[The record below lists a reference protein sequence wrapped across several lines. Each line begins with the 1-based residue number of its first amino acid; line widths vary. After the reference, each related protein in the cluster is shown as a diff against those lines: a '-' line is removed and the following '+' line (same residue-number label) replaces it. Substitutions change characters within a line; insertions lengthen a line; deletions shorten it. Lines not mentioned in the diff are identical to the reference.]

1 MRQASVQK
9 KDEISKTFSFL
20 NMASHLSGGATSAQV
35 ELNKKREAEIEKCIY
50 VHCFFS
56 SRLKRDLEEAHIQHE
71 STVASLKEKQ
81 QDATSEM
88 AEQVT

>member
-1 MRQASVQK
+1 MRQASAK
-9 KDEISKTFSFL
+9 SKIRYRLFL
-20 NMASHLSGGATSAQV
+20 NMAFLGGATSAQV

-56 SRLKRDLEEAHIQHE
+56 SRLKRDMEEAHIQHE

>member
-1 MRQASVQK
+1 M
-9 KDEISKTFSFL
+9 
-20 NMASHLSGGATSAQV
+20 
-35 ELNKKREAEIEKCIY
+35 
-50 VHCFFS
+50 
-56 SRLKRDLEEAHIQHE
+56 EEAHIQHE

>member
-1 MRQASVQK
+1 MKS
-9 KDEISKTFSFL
+9 DL
-20 NMASHLSGGATSAQV
+20 
-35 ELNKKREAEIEKCIY
+35 CIY

-71 STVASLKEKQ
+71 STVASLKKKH

>member
-1 MRQASVQK
+1 MHLCIFVQ
-9 KDEISKTFSFL
+9 S
-20 NMASHLSGGATSAQV
+20 
-35 ELNKKREAEIEKCIY
+35 
-50 VHCFFS
+50 FFS
-56 SRLKRDLEEAHIQHE
+56 NRLRRDLEEAHIQHE